1 MSTPVNQLPTNIS
14 NEVIK
19 ENIHQLE
26 DMSIANVINE
36 MEKQVHR
43 PPPQQDVANVI
54 NEVERDLQRNPPQK
68 QFPSQATV
76 QHIYQQQYPIQ
87 QQMPPQFNQQQYL
100 QQQAPANQFQQS
112 ASQQSSG
119 TLAML
124 YSLVNLSYVRYSLLV
139 AVIAALMFYPFDTS
153 FIYDRIPFSFNIEQY
168 DRIIRTIVFAV
179 ILYAILIKLRV

>member
-1 MSTPVNQLPTNIS
+1 MSSMSTPVNQLPTNIS

-36 MEKQVHR
+36 MEKQVQR
-43 PPPQQDVANVI
+43 PLPQQDVTNVI

-68 QFPSQATV
+68 QFPTQATV
-76 QHIYQQQYPIQ
+76 QHVYQQQYPIQ
-87 QQMPPQFNQQQYL
+87 QMPPQFNQTQQYA
-100 QQQAPANQFQQS
+100 QQGNQFQQS
-112 ASQQSSG
+112 ASQQPSG